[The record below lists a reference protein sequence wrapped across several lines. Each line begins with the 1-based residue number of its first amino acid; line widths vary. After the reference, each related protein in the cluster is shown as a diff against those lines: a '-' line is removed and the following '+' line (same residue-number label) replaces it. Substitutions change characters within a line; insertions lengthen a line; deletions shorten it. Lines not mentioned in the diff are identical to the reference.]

1 MSKYKF
7 FIRLLKAVTL
17 TLILVSYIPLYG
29 QVDSTLRRHFIIS
42 IDKYPLGYGN
52 YIYSQEVIDATKHV
66 LNKEF
71 SINKNDYVSVLYYG
85 ISTGASSSESF
96 ITTPYY
102 GGAPLIGLDGIS
114 YYNRW
119 EQYNRN
125 HSDYSESGQHYSMQK
140 AAYPYSFY
148 VAANGITNKV
158 NRTYL
163 LRITDNVE
171 NNWKGAVS
179 EYGAFL
185 GSSSISETQWM
196 SVIDSVELSY
206 SFDEEIRI
214 NNSRYYSISGKY
226 GIYACQVVPKDK
238 PTIKGIVDVGNI
250 DIRQVKNGHKIS
262 FDYSETSGYSLER
275 FYVEY
280 KYAANSPYRVA
291 YDTIGLSSGHVEF
304 LIPEELNADAISLRS
319 IVWGASKTACGA
331 MIISPYDSVTGYQL
345 EDVKTLNLERAQI
358 LGMPLT
364 QNWPWVTDDAQ
375 LTALI
380 WTIIFVILAVVF
392 LYTIYFILR
401 KYRITSQ
408 NTSISVKSQ
417 SPITIDLMDKNKKS
431 IVAAK
436 LKIDIQKPSIWSKG
450 RLINQAVTAEINIDK
465 NKAANFIISDDAL
478 YLSHN
483 NFTIRDYSTDIE
495 VYARTN
501 AFNDYKEAQ
510 TEENSSKRYALPVT
524 VSLKS
529 DNGNELASKSVLID
543 VLFEKVQ
550 QTPMISLSNKKG
562 EDVKVFEVTYVSSGI
577 KDVIGSSQFHE
588 TNNLQRRAQI
598 ENPQASLSCETC
610 DALSIVDNKLVVD
623 YSLLQN
629 PTEEYVDYPYFIK
642 YTYKES
648 GFNSACVIKKEFVLR
663 VLRNNTAPQLRV
675 WIKDRRNSEKEE
687 LRNGDRKKLSEI
699 HFIPG
704 DQLCEYR
711 LNDIFIENAAT
722 EGPTGASIKITEL
735 SIKPVVIQES
745 AKEYENDKNAFIDFE
760 WPEEPIRLLNGSL
773 SAINPKVGWSAFNRK
788 IDYFDTQKV
797 RRYDVT
803 VRIEIEFKYALDRL
817 GNGNF
822 DTEIPFSASLIYK
835 VFQDPQREWL
845 GIDFGTSAI
854 VAKYSDDE
862 DVIDLHKLKD
872 ELYKSETHKSDS
884 YETKTKFLSSNV
896 IFKKSEGS
904 IKRYYPALQ
913 DCEIPNDSEE
923 NAAEGTSDNIKPN
936 PYHSAAICLSPT
948 SSLEQAFNE
957 GILPCLKLMVGYE
970 QLPMLPI
977 LDGQEYSY
985 NGETITF
992 GHQMVNPL
1000 AKVENV
1006 FREVYSQLLRFF
1018 ILPELVGK
1026 PIENV
1031 VLTVPNTYTSS
1042 HLQILE
1048 DCIKK
1053 SSIGEDVR
1061 NIRFVSESDSVAC
1074 YYQSNWASLNK
1085 GRASIEDEN
1094 ILIYDMGAGTLDI
1107 SLINRNIDNDMTTI
1121 TVIGKIGVGRA
1132 GNYLD
1137 TLLADVLSASQPR
1150 TDLSKYLAPNSIND
1164 PTLFKIASAWKH
1176 IIKDVIKPQLN
1187 TSTNNRT
1194 LPKDVCDDLK
1204 IDHGFSID
1212 ISALRSSNEY
1222 NEYIQSCSTDIL
1234 EKFFTFQGFNKTSK
1248 RPKIDTLVLSGRA
1261 SNQTAL
1267 IQSLQSVLNEWCGT
1281 ESVIIPLW
1289 KSKYDASK
1297 TSVIEGAINLISRFT
1312 RKNSGVKFVSSNI
1325 TADYGIVYEDAS
1337 GKTCYMEL
1345 LNHNDQ
1351 PERIIA
1357 VNGVNHSVY
1366 HREHANV
1373 DLHSVTQITLIQTY
1387 TKDPVV
1393 SESEGLLSEY
1403 CTIMGKYFIPDDVD
1417 GKNLRISID
1426 IDENGRI
1433 KIAIDGAGAIPQAAT
1448 QVDLNSE
1455 VYQKGLW
1462 PMMSKVETN
1471 N

>member
-1 MSKYKF
+1 MADNKLFKG
-7 FIRLLKAVTL
+7 LLKLFTL
-17 TLILVSYIPLYG
+17 ALAITSFTPLHA
-29 QVDSTLRRHFIIS
+29 QIDNVLQRHFIIS
-42 IDKYPLGYGN
+42 IDKYPSGYGD
-52 YIYSQEVIDATKHV
+52 YIYSQEVIDAAKHV
-66 LNKEF
+66 LSEEF
-71 SINKNDYVSVLYYG
+71 NINKNDYVSILYYG
-85 ISTGASSSESF
+85 VSTEVSSSKAF

-102 GGAPLIGLDGIS
+102 GGVPLIGLDGKS
-114 YYNRW
+114 YDNKW
-119 EQYNRN
+119 GQYNRN
-125 HSDYSESGQHYSMQK
+125 HSYYSEPGQHYSMQK

-171 NNWKGAVS
+171 NNWNGAVS

-196 SVIDSVELSY
+196 SVIDSVESSY
-206 SFDEEIRI
+206 SFNEEIRI
-214 NNSRYYSISGKY
+214 NNYRYYSISGKY
-226 GIYACQVVPKDK
+226 GIYVCQVVPKDK
-238 PTIKGIVDVGNI
+238 PTVKSIVDLGNI

-275 FYVEY
+275 FCVEY

-291 YDTIGLSSGHVEF
+291 YDTIGISSGHIEF
-304 LIPEELNADAISLRS
+304 LIPEDLDADAISLRYS
-319 IVWGASKTACGA
+319 VWGSSKTACGA
-331 MIISPYDSVTGYQL
+331 MIISPYDSITGYQL
-345 EDVKTLNLERAQI
+345 EDVKILNIERAQI

-364 QNWPWVTDDAQ
+364 PNWPWFTDDAQ

-380 WTIIFVILAVVF
+380 WTIVFVILAVVF

-408 NTSISVKSQ
+408 NTSISVKPQ

-431 IVAAK
+431 VVAAK
-436 LKIDIQKPSIWSKG
+436 LKIDIKKPAIWSKG
-450 RLINQAVTAEINIDK
+450 RLVNQAVTAEINIEK
-465 NKAANFIISDDAL
+465 NKDTNFVISDDAL

-495 VYARTN
+495 VYAQTN
-501 AFNDYKEAQ
+501 AFIDYKEPQ
-510 TEENSSKRYALPVT
+510 TEENSSKRYALPIT
-524 VSLKS
+524 ISLKS
-529 DNGNELASKSVLID
+529 DNGKELASESVSID
-543 VLFEKVQ
+543 VVFEEIQ
-550 QTPMISLSNKKG
+550 HTPKISLKNKNGRDEKF
-562 EDVKVFEVTYVSSGI
+562 FEITYVSSGV
-577 KDVIGSSQFHE
+577 KDVLGSAQFLE
-588 TNNLQRRAQI
+588 TNVLQRRAEI
-598 ENPQASLSCETC
+598 ENPQSSLSCETC
-610 DALSIVDNKLVVD
+610 EALSIVDNKIVVD

-629 PTEEYVDYPYFIK
+629 PTEEYVDYPYFIT

-648 GFNSACVIKKEFVLR
+648 GYNSACVINEEFILR

-722 EGPTGASIKITEL
+722 EGPTGASLKITDL
-735 SIKPVVIQES
+735 NIKPVVIQED
-745 AKEYENDKNAFIDFE
+745 AKEYESDKNAFIDFD
-760 WPEEPIRLLNGSL
+760 WPEEPIRLLNGS
-773 SAINPKVGWSAFNRK
+773 SSTINPKVGWSAFNRK
-788 IDYFDTQKV
+788 IDYFGTQKG
-797 RRYDVT
+797 RRYDMT

-862 DVIDLHKLKD
+862 GVIDLHNLKE
-872 ELYKSETHKSDS
+872 ELYKSENHKSDS
-884 YETKTKFLSSNV
+884 YEIKTKFLSSNV
-896 IFKKSEGS
+896 IFRKSDGS
-904 IKRYYPALQ
+904 IERYYPALQ
-913 DCEIPNDSEE
+913 DWEMPNDSEE
-923 NAAEGTSDNIKPN
+923 NDAEVTSDNKRPN

-970 QLPMLPI
+970 QLPMLSI

-985 NGETITF
+985 NGETVVF
-992 GHQMVNPL
+992 GQQMENPL
-1000 AKVENV
+1000 AKVENI

-1018 ILPELVGK
+1018 VLPGLDGK

-1048 DCIKK
+1048 DCIKN
-1053 SSIGEDVR
+1053 SSIGVDVR
-1061 NIRFVSESDSVAC
+1061 NIRFISESDSVAC
-1074 YYQSNWASLNK
+1074 YYQSNWTSLNK
-1085 GRASIEDEN
+1085 GRTSIEDEN
-1094 ILIYDMGAGTLDI
+1094 ILVYDMGAGTLDI
-1107 SLINRNIDNDMTTI
+1107 SLINRHVVKDVTTI
-1121 TVIGKIGVGRA
+1121 TVLGKIGVGRA

-1150 TDLSKYLAPNSIND
+1150 TELSKYLPPKSIND

-1176 IIKDVIKPQLN
+1176 IIKDVIKPLLN
-1187 TSTNNRT
+1187 TSTNNHT
-1194 LPKDVCDDLK
+1194 LPKDVCDDLN
-1204 IDHGFSID
+1204 IDHDFSID

-1222 NEYIQSCSTDIL
+1222 NDYIQSCSTDIL
-1234 EKFFTFQGFNKTSK
+1234 EKFFTFQGYSKTNN
-1248 RPKIDTLVLSGRA
+1248 RPKIDTLLLSGRA
-1261 SNQTAL
+1261 SNQNAL
-1267 IQSLQSVLNEWCGT
+1267 IQSLQSVLNEWCGADC
-1281 ESVIIPLW
+1281 VIIPLW
-1289 KSKYDASK
+1289 KRKSDASK

-1366 HREHANV
+1366 HRDHENV

-1393 SESEGLLSEY
+1393 SESEGVLSEY
-1403 CTIMGKYFIPDDVD
+1403 CTIMGKYFIPDDAD
-1417 GKNLRISID
+1417 GKNLKISIG

>member
-1 MSKYKF
+1 MADNKLFKG
-7 FIRLLKAVTL
+7 LLKLFTL
-17 TLILVSYIPLYG
+17 ALTITSFTPLHA
-29 QVDSTLRRHFIIS
+29 QIDKVLRRHFIIS
-42 IDKYPLGYGN
+42 IDKYPSRYGD
-52 YIYSQEVIDATKHV
+52 YIYSQEVIDAAKHV
-66 LNKEF
+66 LSEEF
-71 SINKNDYVSVLYYG
+71 NINRNDYVSILYYG
-85 ISTGASSSESF
+85 VSTEASSSKAF

-102 GGAPLIGLDGIS
+102 RGVPLIGLDGKS
-114 YYNRW
+114 YDNKW
-119 EQYNRN
+119 GQYNRN
-125 HSDYSESGQHYSMQK
+125 HSYYSEPGQHYSMQK

-171 NNWKGAVS
+171 NNWNGAVS

-196 SVIDSVELSY
+196 SVIDSVESSY
-206 SFDEEIRI
+206 SFNEEIRI
-214 NNSRYYSISGKY
+214 NNYRYYSISGKY
-226 GIYACQVVPKDK
+226 GIYVCQVVPKDK
-238 PTIKGIVDVGNI
+238 PTVKSIVDLGNI

-291 YDTIGLSSGHVEF
+291 YDTIGISSGHIEF
-304 LIPEELNADAISLRS
+304 LIPEDLDADAISLRS
-319 IVWGASKTACGA
+319 SVWGSSKTVCGA
-331 MIISPYDSVTGYQL
+331 MIISPYDSITGYQL

-364 QNWPWVTDDAQ
+364 QNWPWFTDDAQ

-417 SPITIDLMDKNKKS
+417 SPIAIDLMDKNKKS
-431 IVAAK
+431 VVAAK
-436 LKIDIQKPSIWSKG
+436 LKIDIQKPAIWSMG
-450 RLINQAVTAEINIDK
+450 RLVNQAVTAEIIIDK
-465 NKAANFIISDDAL
+465 NKATNFVISDDAL

-483 NFTIRDYSTDIE
+483 NFIIRDYSTDIE
-495 VYARTN
+495 IYAQTN
-501 AFNDYKEAQ
+501 AFIDYKEPQ
-510 TEENSSKRYALPVT
+510 TEENSSRIYALPVT

-529 DNGNELASKSVLID
+529 DNGNELTSKSVSID
-543 VLFEKVQ
+543 VVFEKIQ
-550 QTPMISLSNKKG
+550 QPPIISLSNKRG
-562 EDVKVFEVTYVSSGI
+562 EDVKVFEITYVSSGVT
-577 KDVIGSSQFHE
+577 DVLGSSRFIE
-588 TNNLQRRAQI
+588 INNLQRRSQI

-629 PTEEYVDYPYFIK
+629 PTEEYVDYPYFIT
-642 YTYKES
+642 YTYREF
-648 GFNSACVIKKEFVLR
+648 GYNSACVIQEEFILR

-675 WIKDRRNSEKEE
+675 WIKDRRKLEKEE
-687 LRNGDRKKLSEI
+687 LRDGDKKNLSEI

-711 LNDIFIENAAT
+711 LNNIFIENAAT
-722 EGPTGASIKITEL
+722 EGPTGASLKITDL
-735 SIKPVVIQES
+735 SIEPVVIQED
-745 AKEYENDKNAFIDFE
+745 AKEYKSDKYAFIDFDS
-760 WPEEPIRLLNGSL
+760 PEEPIRLLNGS
-773 SAINPKVGWSAFNRK
+773 SSTINPKVGWSAFNRK
-788 IDYFDTQKV
+788 IDYFDTQKR
-797 RRYDVT
+797 RRYDIT
-803 VRIEIEFKYALDRL
+803 VRIEIKFKYALDRL

-822 DTEIPFSASLIYK
+822 DTEISFSASLIYK
-835 VFQDPQREWL
+835 VFQDPQRGWL

-862 DVIDLHKLKD
+862 GVIDLHNLKE
-872 ELYKSETHKSDS
+872 ELYKSETYKSDS
-884 YETKTKFLSSNV
+884 YETNTKFLSSNV
-896 IFKKSEGS
+896 IFRKSEGS
-904 IKRYYPALQ
+904 IQRYYPALQ

-923 NAAEGTSDNIKPN
+923 TAAEGNSNNTKPN

-985 NGETITF
+985 NGETIIF
-992 GHQMVNPL
+992 GQQKENPL

-1018 ILPELVGK
+1018 ILPKLVGK
-1026 PIENV
+1026 PIENI

-1042 HLQILE
+1042 HLQILD
-1048 DCIKK
+1048 DCIKN
-1053 SSIGEDVR
+1053 SSIGADVR

-1074 YYQSNWASLNK
+1074 YYQSNWALLNK
-1085 GRASIEDEN
+1085 GRAFIEDEN
-1094 ILIYDMGAGTLDI
+1094 ILVYDMGAGTLDI
-1107 SLINRNIDNDMTTI
+1107 SLINRHIDNDMTTI
-1121 TVIGKIGVGRA
+1121 KVLGKIGVGRA

-1137 TLLADVLSASQPR
+1137 ALLADVLSASQPR
-1150 TDLSKYLAPNSIND
+1150 TELSKYLAPKSIND

-1176 IIKDVIKPQLN
+1176 IIKDVIKPLLN
-1187 TSTNNRT
+1187 TSTNNLT

-1204 IDHGFSID
+1204 IDYDFSID

-1222 NEYIQSCSTDIL
+1222 NDFIQSCSTDIL

-1267 IQSLQSVLNEWCGT
+1267 IQSLQSVLNEWCET

-1289 KSKYDASK
+1289 ENKHDASK

-1366 HREHANV
+1366 HRDHANV

-1393 SESEGLLSEY
+1393 SESEGLLNEY
-1403 CTIMGKYFIPDDVD
+1403 CTIMGKYFIPDDAD
-1417 GKNLRISID
+1417 GKNLKISID

>member
-17 TLILVSYIPLYG
+17 AFILVSSTPLYG

-52 YIYSQEVIDATKHV
+52 FIYSQEAIDAAKHV

-71 SINKNDYVSVLYYG
+71 NINKNDYVSILYYG
-85 ISTGASSSESF
+85 ISTGASSSEAF

-102 GGAPLIGLDGIS
+102 GGAPLIGLDGKS
-114 YYNRW
+114 YYGRW

-125 HSDYSESGQHYSMQK
+125 HSYYSESGLHYSMQK

-214 NNSRYYSISGKY
+214 DNSRYYSISGKY
-226 GIYACQVVPKDK
+226 GIYVCQVVPKDK
-238 PTIKGIVDVGNI
+238 PTIKGVVDVGNI
-250 DIRQVKNGHKIS
+250 DVRQVKDGHKIS

-280 KYAANSPYRVA
+280 KYATNSQYRVA
-291 YDTIGLSSGHVEF
+291 YDTIGISSGHVEF
-304 LIPEELNADAISLRS
+304 LIPEELHADAISLRS
-319 IVWGASKTACGA
+319 NVWGASKTACGA
-331 MIISPYDSVTGYQL
+331 MIISPYDSITGYQL

-364 QNWPWVTDDAQ
+364 RNWPWFTDDAQ

-417 SPITIDLMDKNKKS
+417 SPITIDLMDKNKRS
-431 IVAAK
+431 VVAAK
-436 LKIDIQKPSIWSKG
+436 LKIDIQKPSIWAKG
-450 RLINQAVTAEINIDK
+450 RLVKQAVTAEIIIDK
-465 NKAANFIISDDAL
+465 SKAPNFIISDDAL

-543 VLFEKVQ
+543 VFFEKIQ

-598 ENPQASLSCETC
+598 ENPQAALSCETC

-648 GFNSACVIKKEFVLR
+648 GYNSACVIKKEFILR

-675 WIKDRRNSEKEE
+675 WIKDRRSSEKIE
-687 LRNGDRKKLSEI
+687 LENKKDVESRNEQFKEVCLSDI
-699 HFIPG
+699 HFIPVIPE
-704 DQLCEYR
+704 DQDQR
-711 LNDIFIENAAT
+711 LREFRKNDVFIENAAT
-722 EGPTGASIKITEL
+722 EGATGASIKITNL
-735 SIKPVVIQES
+735 KLTPIVIQKDAKQYES
-745 AKEYENDKNAFIDFE
+745 DIESFIDFE
-760 WPEEPIRLLNGSL
+760 NPEEPVMLYNGS
-773 SAINPKVGWSAFNRK
+773 SSVINPKVGWSAFNRK
-788 IDYFDTQKV
+788 IDYSDAKRGRKFDI
-797 RRYDVT
+797 T
-803 VRIEIEFKYALDRL
+803 VRIKIEFKYSIDSR
-817 GNGNF
+817 GNGFF
-822 DTEIPFSASLIYK
+822 DGEKEYETSFIYK
-835 VFQDPQREWL
+835 IYQDARPEWL

-854 VAKYSDDE
+854 VAFYSDTE
-862 DVIDLHKLKD
+862 GIRDLHKVKD
-872 ELYKSETHKSDS
+872 ELYKDEAYKNDS
-884 YETKTKFLSSNV
+884 YESGTVFLSSNV
-896 IFKKSEGS
+896 IFKNSEG
-904 IKRYYPALQ
+904 INVRHYPTPT
-913 DCEIPNDSEE
+913 DGE
-923 NAAEGTSDNIKPN
+923 K

-948 SSLEQAFNE
+948 SSLEQAFNG

-970 QLPMLPI
+970 YLPMLSA
-977 LDGQEYSY
+977 LQGQEYCY
-985 NGETITF
+985 NEETITF
-992 GHQMVNPL
+992 GEDMDNPL
-1000 AKVENV
+1000 SKVENI
-1006 FREVYSQLLRFF
+1006 FREVYNQLLRFF
-1018 ILPELVGK
+1018 VLPKLQGK
-1026 PIENV
+1026 PNENI

-1042 HLQILE
+1042 HLIILE

-1053 SSIGEDVR
+1053 SSIGKDVR
-1061 NIRFVSESDSVAC
+1061 NIRFVSESDAVAC
-1074 YYQSNWASLNK
+1074 YYQSNWALLNK
-1085 GRASIEDEN
+1085 GRAPIEDETV
-1094 ILIYDMGAGTLDI
+1094 LVYDMGAGTLDI
-1107 SLINRNIDNDMTTI
+1107 SLLHRQVNGGQTTI
-1121 TVIGKIGVGRA
+1121 TVLGKIGVGRA

-1137 TLLADVLSASQPR
+1137 TLLAEVLSKMQPQSEL
-1150 TDLSKYLAPNSIND
+1150 TKYLPPAKLDKPED
-1164 PTLFKIASAWKH
+1164 FKIASAWKH
-1176 IIKDVIKPQLN
+1176 IIKNKIKPLMN
-1187 TSTNNRT
+1187 TSTGSHT
-1194 LPKDVCDDLK
+1194 LSKAECDDLK
-1204 IDHGFSID
+1204 IDHGFSVN
-1212 ISALRSSNEY
+1212 ISALKSSKEY
-1222 NEYIQSCSTDIL
+1222 ENYVQACSTEIL
-1234 EKFFTFQGFNKTSK
+1234 KEFFEFQGLDKHNN

-1281 ESVIIPLW
+1281 DSFIIPLW
-1289 KSKYDASK
+1289 KERSDSSK
-1297 TSVIEGAINLISRFT
+1297 TSVIEGAINLLTRFT
-1312 RKNSGVKFVSSNI
+1312 RRNSHVEFVSSNI
-1325 TADYGIVYEDAS
+1325 TADYGIIFKDDC
-1337 GKTCYMEL
+1337 GKTCYKEL
-1345 LNHNDQ
+1345 LSHNDT
-1351 PERIIA
+1351 PDDTVYI
-1357 VNGVNHSVY
+1357 NGLKHSVY
-1366 HREHANV
+1366 HKEHYDV
-1373 DLHSVTQITLIQTY
+1373 DLHSVTEITLIQTY
-1387 TKDPVV
+1387 TKDPVL
-1393 SESEGLLSEY
+1393 SEGDGTLSEF
-1403 CTIMGKYFIPDDVD
+1403 CTVIGRYLMPSDVD
-1417 GKNLRISID
+1417 DEHLKIVID
-1426 IDENGRI
+1426 IDEQGRI
-1433 KIAIDGAGAIPQAAT
+1433 DIDIDGAGDIPQAAT